1 MNRTPLS
8 LLSMALLLI
17 ASPSAFALGL
27 GELSVRSPL
36 GAPLQ
41 AEISIIADPDE
52 EIGSNCF
59 RMAPPHGDEDI
70 PWIRGLRLQ
79 VRGQRLLITTRE
91 PVDHPIAMLAIQ
103 AQCGLQLRRDYTL
116 LLQPPLAGW
125 TPPPPARETPAPAAL
140 PMRSS
145 QVRAKAAS
153 ARGPRE
159 EAASTPPR
167 RTAPERPSGAA
178 TDSVRTE
185 GLVKPSA
192 RAGDKLEVS
201 QQARSAA
208 SPGTP
213 VPGAPL
219 THEQAVLA
227 AIEDRITLQ
236 HELNEKLDRLER
248 YQIDLRKQL
257 EEMERRNQQQ
267 GPAPAVSAHETLQQA
282 APHATP
288 GAPVIVTASMPPMG
302 WWGLGGLALVGLSTG
317 AFLALRRHY
326 DNKAYTALTH
336 AIDTSRMSPQ
346 DAHQQVASPRTNP
359 LSPVSTPDM
368 APGIPDLPGQTVEW
382 HDPSDI
388 PVTPVGDP
396 ESTEEQDS
404 ALELAEIMLSFGR
417 TQGAAEALAEY
428 IRNNPRQAVKPW
440 LKLLEVYHFAGMQAE
455 FEVLSR
461 QLNRTFNV
469 RMVSWQDFPAAR
481 NDPQGLEQ
489 LPHIIERL
497 TQHWRTR
504 EAQAYIHQL
513 LRDNRNGTRQGFSH
527 AIVEEL
533 LMLQGVLSLQLG
545 AYKPPRENSSDLI
558 ISQSDDTM
566 SIHLSDAA

>member
-17 ASPSAFALGL
+17 ASPPAFALGL
-27 GELSVRSPL
+27 GELNVRSPL

-41 AEISIIADPDE
+41 AEINIIADQDE
-52 EIGSNCF
+52 EIGSTCF

-125 TPPPPARETPAPAAL
+125 TPPPQARETAAPATL
-140 PMRSS
+140 PARSS
-145 QVRAKAAS
+145 QARIKPVGVRPPHEAA
-153 ARGPRE
+153 APPAPRTASE
-159 EAASTPPR
+159 RPSEAASH
-167 RTAPERPSGAA
+167 AA
-178 TDSVRTE
+178 RTE
-185 GLVKPSA
+185 GSLKSSA

-201 QQARSAA
+201 QQARSPAGPGA
-208 SPGTP
+208 PAPGT
-213 VPGAPL
+213 PL

-257 EEMERRNQQQ
+257 EEMERRNQQP
-267 GPAPAVSAHETLQQA
+267 GPDSAGSAHETLQQA

-288 GAPVIVTASMPPMG
+288 GGPVVVTASVPPVG
-302 WWGLGGLALVGLSTG
+302 WWGLGGLAIVGLSAG

-346 DAHQQVASPRTNP
+346 DAHQQVASPQANP
-359 LSPVSTPDM
+359 LGAASSTDL

-461 QLNRTFNV
+461 QLNKTFNV
-469 RMVSWQDFPAAR
+469 RIVSWQDFPAAR

-489 LPHIIERL
+489 LPHITERL

-545 AYKPPRENSSDLI
+545 AYKPPREHTSDLI

-566 SIHLSDAA
+566 NIHLPDAA